1 MLRHVHL
8 FGVLVCILGF
18 TGNAWGQNFSNVV
31 VFGDS
36 LSDSGNV
43 GQAQGLPAGTSFT
56 TNPDQVWSEIVAD
69 TFGKSGTNFLAGG
82 LNYAFAGACVN
93 PDTPCATDNLP
104 PNMRP
109 LRVTQQVGLYL
120 ASQTGRADP
129 NALYTIWGGV
139 NDVSDSFVKYLGE
152 NPDDLPQVLART
164 NEAISAANDV
174 HVEQIRILQDAGARH
189 ILVFNLPDISKSPYA
204 MNQLPQQV
212 APLLTRLVTAYND
225 ELDAGIRE
233 SEEGIVPINV
243 FALFNEIVENHE
255 TYGLT
260 DVTGTACGEPAAGRA
275 VSLACGPRDL
285 GYSVPDKSGE
295 NRQYLFADRS
305 HPSGAM
311 HAMIANVVTSTLAA
325 PVQVSLAGEGGVEM
339 AGIHRS
345 AVSAERMADLGLDRS
360 VGSWRTYVTGRI
372 GKYKLD
378 ALPRLGET
386 QANVQVLTL
395 GANHRSGTNLWW
407 GAALS
412 LGRYN
417 NDASGASLDST
428 AVIGSLHSTWR
439 RGGLYVSG
447 ALSAGSTSVDIKR
460 SITLGPAVR
469 AEQGSTS
476 AGQFGTELDAG
487 WILGPADGLQHGP
500 FFGLAWLNQTVDGYR
515 ESGSLSTS
523 MNFSGFD
530 RDSLIAHVGYRVT
543 RTLVLDR
550 VGLRPYAN
558 VAVAKEFKDDPIS
571 VTAGSN
577 TMPGRFTLSG
587 FTPPRHWASTD
598 LGLVVSLY
606 EKVSVFAGYSGRLGS
621 ESREDHR
628 LNLGLR
634 MTF

>member
-1 MLRHVHL
+1 MLRHVRL
-8 FGVLVCILGF
+8 FGVLVFIFGF
-18 TGNAWGQNFSNVV
+18 TGNAWGQNFSDVV

-43 GQAQGLPAGTSFT
+43 GRFT
-56 TNPDQVWSEIVAD
+56 TNPDPVWSEIVAEI
-69 TFGKSGTNFLAGG
+69 FGASGMNSFAGG
-82 LNYAFAGACVN
+82 PNYAFAGACVN
-93 PDTPCATDNLP
+93 PDQNAYCESDEIFPVP
-104 PNMRP
+104 
-109 LRVTQQVGLYL
+109 RVPAQIALYL
-120 ASQTGRADP
+120 SKSGGSADP
-129 NALYTIWGGV
+129 NALYAIWGGV
-139 NDVSDSFVKYLGE
+139 NDVADSAE
-152 NPDDLPQVLART
+152 NDPLNAARHT
-164 NEAISAANDV
+164 VAAAGVNV
-174 HVEQIRILQDAGARH
+174 QQIRRLRDAGARH
-189 ILVFNLPDISKSPYA
+189 ILAFNLPDISKSPYA
-204 MNQLPQQV
+204 MNNLSQAEQRAVTQLV
-212 APLLTRLVTAYND
+212 AVYNRVLHD
-225 ELDAGIRE
+225 GIRE
-233 SEEGIVPINV
+233 SEDGVIPINL
-243 FALFNEIVENHE
+243 FAFFNEIVENHE
-255 TYGLT
+255 TYGFT
-260 DVTGTACGEPAAGRA
+260 DATGTACGEPDAGRA
-275 VSLACGPRDL
+275 ISLGCGPE
-285 GYSVPDKSGE
+285 GSGSPVTYE
-295 NRQYLFADRS
+295 SGANRQYLFADRN
-305 HPSGAM
+305 HPSGAT
-311 HAMIANVVTSTLAA
+311 HEMIASMVTSTLAA

-345 AVSAERMADLGLDRS
+345 AVSVERMTDFGLDRS
-360 VGSWRTYVTGRI
+360 VGSWRAYVTGRI

-395 GANHRSGTNLWW
+395 GANHRAGSNLWW

-412 LGRYN
+412 FGRYN

-428 AVIGSLHSTWR
+428 AVIGSVHGTWR

-460 SITLGPAVR
+460 SITLGPTVR

-500 FFGLAWLNQTVDGYR
+500 FLGLAWLAQTVDGYR

-530 RDSLIAHVGYRVT
+530 RDSLIARAGYRVT

>member
-1 MLRHVHL
+1 
-8 FGVLVCILGF
+8 
-18 TGNAWGQNFSNVV
+18 
-31 VFGDS
+31 
-36 LSDSGNV
+36 
-43 GQAQGLPAGTSFT
+43 
-56 TNPDQVWSEIVAD
+56 
-69 TFGKSGTNFLAGG
+69 
-82 LNYAFAGACVN
+82 
-93 PDTPCATDNLP
+93 
-104 PNMRP
+104 
-109 LRVTQQVGLYL
+109 
-120 ASQTGRADP
+120 
-129 NALYTIWGGV
+129 
-139 NDVSDSFVKYLGE
+139 
-152 NPDDLPQVLART
+152 
-164 NEAISAANDV
+164 
-174 HVEQIRILQDAGARH
+174 
-189 ILVFNLPDISKSPYA
+189 
-204 MNQLPQQV
+204 
-212 APLLTRLVTAYND
+212 
-225 ELDAGIRE
+225 
-233 SEEGIVPINV
+233 
-243 FALFNEIVENHE
+243 
-255 TYGLT
+255 
-260 DVTGTACGEPAAGRA
+260 
-275 VSLACGPRDL
+275 
-285 GYSVPDKSGE
+285 
-295 NRQYLFADRS
+295 
-305 HPSGAM
+305 
-311 HAMIANVVTSTLAA
+311 
-325 PVQVSLAGEGGVEM
+325 M

-360 VGSWRTYVTGRI
+360 VGSWRAYVTGRI
-372 GKYKLD
+372 GRYKLD

-395 GANHRSGTNLWW
+395 GANHRAGSNLWW

-428 AVIGSLHSTWR
+428 AVIGSLHGTWR

-500 FFGLAWLNQTVDGYR
+500 FLGLAWLNQTVDGYR
-515 ESGSLSTS
+515 ESGSVSTS

-530 RDSLIAHVGYRVT
+530 RDSLIARAGYRVT

-628 LNLGLR
+628 LNLGLS

>member
-1 MLRHVHL
+1 MLRQVRL
-8 FGVLVCILGF
+8 FGVLVFILGF
-18 TGNAWGQNFSNVV
+18 TGNAWAQNFSNVV
-31 VFGDS
+31 VFGAS
-36 LSDSGNV
+36 LSDTGNI
-43 GQAQGLPAGTSFT
+43 AQHEGLPAGSSFV
-56 TNPDQVWSEIVAD
+56 TNPDPLAAEIIAQ
-69 TFGKSGTNFLAGG
+69 TFGASGMNSLAGG
-82 LNYAFAGACVN
+82 PNYAWSGACVRPEGPCFSEVPTITDQVDQYLSLRPGGEAD
-93 PDTPCATDNLP
+93 PDAVHFLWAGLNDINDTLFLDQANAESNTLAAATAHAGQIRRLQEAGARYIVVPNLPDLSVIPFAANLP
-104 PNMRP
+104 PT
-109 LRVTQQVGLYL
+109 LRG
-120 ASQTGRADP
+120 
-129 NALYTIWGGV
+129 ALTALSG
-139 NDVSDSFVKYLGE
+139 
-152 NPDDLPQVLART
+152 
-164 NEAISAANDV
+164 
-174 HVEQIRILQDAGARH
+174 
-189 ILVFNLPDISKSPYA
+189 
-204 MNQLPQQV
+204 
-212 APLLTRLVTAYND
+212 AYNEVVYMGLRQRED
-225 ELDAGIRE
+225 GIIPVNILALTGEILE
-233 SEEGIVPINV
+233 SPQ
-243 FALFNEIVENHE
+243 
-255 TYGLT
+255 TYGFT
-260 DVTGTACGEPAAGRA
+260 NVSGTACPLNANPLADRSP
-275 VSLACGPRDL
+275 VSLVCGPEGS
-285 GYSVPDKSGE
+285 GYPKTYAPGT
-295 NRQYLFADRS
+295 NRSYLFADDK
-305 HPSGAM
+305 HPSGAG
-311 HAMIANVVTSTLAA
+311 HAMIARLVTSTLAA

-360 VGSWRTYVTGRI
+360 VGSWRAYVTGRI
-372 GKYKLD
+372 GKHKLD

-395 GANHRSGTNLWW
+395 GANHRAGSNLWW

-412 LGRYN
+412 FGRYN

-428 AVIGSLHSTWR
+428 AVIGSVHGTWR

-447 ALSAGSTSVDIKR
+447 ALSAGSTSVDVKR

-476 AGQFGTELDAG
+476 AGQFGAELDAG

-515 ESGSLSTS
+515 ESGNLSTS

-530 RDSLIAHVGYRVT
+530 RDSLIARAGYRVT

>member
-8 FGVLVCILGF
+8 FGALVFILGF
-18 TGNAWGQNFSNVV
+18 TGNAWAQNFSDVV

-36 LSDSGNV
+36 LSDSGNF

-56 TNPDQVWSEIVAD
+56 TNPDPVWSEIVAEN
-69 TFGKSGTNFLAGG
+69 FGASGRNDLAGG
-82 LNYAFAGACVN
+82 SNYAFAGACVN
-93 PDTPCATDNLP
+93 PPTPCDADELP
-104 PNMRP
+104 SAMRP
-109 LRVTQQVGLYL
+109 PRVTQQIDEYL
-120 ASQTGRADP
+120 SSRGDRADP
-129 NALYTIWGGV
+129 NALYAIWGGV
-139 NDVSDSFVKYLGE
+139 NDVADSAE
-152 NPDDLPQVLART
+152 NDPLNVASHTLA
-164 NEAISAANDV
+164 AASVNV
-174 HVEQIRILQDAGARH
+174 AQIRRLQDAGARH
-189 ILVFNLPDISKSPYA
+189 IVVYNLPDISQSPYA
-204 MNQLPQQV
+204 VNLDPIAQGALTQLGS
-212 APLLTRLVTAYND
+212 LYN
-225 ELDAGIRE
+225 ETLYAGIRE
-233 SEEGIVPINV
+233 SEDGIIPINIHA
-243 FALFNEIVENHE
+243 FFNEIVEDHE
-255 TYGLT
+255 TYGFT
-260 DVTGTACGEPAAGRA
+260 DITGKACRDPNNPNANAAN
-275 VSLACGPRDL
+275 SFTCGPE
-285 GYSVPDKSGE
+285 GSGSPVTYE
-295 NRQYLFADRS
+295 SGANRQYLFADRS
-305 HPSGAM
+305 HPSGAT
-311 HAMIANVVTSTLAA
+311 HEMIASLVTSTLAA

-360 VGSWRTYVTGRI
+360 VGSWRAYVTGRI
-372 GKYKLD
+372 GKHKLD

-395 GANHRSGTNLWW
+395 GANHRAGSNLWW

-428 AVIGSLHSTWR
+428 AVIGSLHGTWR
-439 RGGLYVSG
+439 RGGLYMSG
-447 ALSAGSTSVDIKR
+447 ALSAGSTSVDVKR

-476 AGQFGTELDAG
+476 AGQFGAELDAG

-515 ESGSLSTS
+515 ESGNLSTS

-530 RDSLIAHVGYRVT
+530 RDSLIARAGYRVT

-550 VGLRPYAN
+550 VGLRPYAH

>member
-1 MLRHVHL
+1 MFRHVRL
-8 FGVLVCILGF
+8 FGILVFILGF
-18 TGNAWGQNFSNVV
+18 TGNAWGQNFSDVV

-36 LSDSGNV
+36 LSDSGNF

-56 TNPDQVWSEIVAD
+56 TNPDQVWSEIVAQ
-69 TFGKSGTNFLAGG
+69 TFGASGMNSLDGG
-82 LNYAFAGACVN
+82 PNYAFAGACMN
-93 PDTPCATDNLP
+93 PATPCNAASPT
-104 PNMRP
+104 
-109 LRVTQQVGLYL
+109 VTLQIAKYF
-120 ASQTGRADP
+120 SKSDGRADP
-129 NALYTIWGGV
+129 NALYAIWGGV
-139 NDVSDSFVKYLGE
+139 NDVVD
-152 NPDDLPQVLART
+152 P
-164 NEAISAANDV
+164 AANHDSQASMHTLAAAGV
-174 HVEQIRILQDAGARH
+174 NVAQIRRLQAAGAGH
-189 ILVFNLPDISKSPYA
+189 ILVFNLPDSSKSPYA
-204 MNQLPQQV
+204 VNFTARFPEPMRGTIL
-212 APLLTRLVTAYND
+212 ATLSGLGTAYN
-225 ELDAGIRE
+225 ERLYAGIRE
-233 SEEGIVPINV
+233 SEDGIVPINV
-243 FALFNEIVENHE
+243 FAFFNEIVENHE
-255 TYGLT
+255 TYGFT
-260 DVTGTACGEPAAGRA
+260 DATGTACGEPDAGSA
-275 VSLACGPRDL
+275 VSIACGPQ
-285 GYSVPDKSGE
+285 GSGSSVTYESGA
-295 NRQYLFADRS
+295 NRQYLFADWS
-305 HPSGAM
+305 HPSGAA

-395 GANHRSGTNLWW
+395 GANHRAGANLWW

-417 NDASGASLDST
+417 NDATGASLDST
-428 AVIGSLHSTWR
+428 AVIGSLYGMWR

-460 SITLGPAVR
+460 SITLGPAMR
-469 AEQGSTS
+469 TEQGSTS

-500 FFGLAWLNQTVDGYR
+500 FLGLAWLAQTVDGYR
-515 ESGSLSTS
+515 ESGSGSTS

-530 RDSLIAHVGYRVT
+530 RDSLIARAGYRVT
-543 RTLVLDR
+543 RSLAWGQ
-550 VGLRPYAN
+550 VGFRPYAN
-558 VAVAKEFKDDPIS
+558 VALVKEFKDDPIS

>member
-1 MLRHVHL
+1 MLRHVRL
-8 FGVLVCILGF
+8 FGVLVFILGF

-36 LSDSGNV
+36 LSDSGNAASL
-43 GQAQGLPAGTSFT
+43 QPLPPGSSFT
-56 TNPDQVWSEIVAD
+56 TNPDPVWSEIVAQD
-69 TFGKSGTNFLAGG
+69 FGASGSNSLAGG
-82 LNYAFAGACVN
+82 PNYAFAGACMN
-93 PDTPCATDNLP
+93 PATPCNAASPT
-104 PNMRP
+104 
-109 LRVTQQVGLYL
+109 VTQQIAKYFFKSDG
-120 ASQTGRADP
+120 QADP
-129 NALYTIWGGV
+129 NALYAIWGGV
-139 NDVSDSFVKYLGE
+139 NDVVD
-152 NPDDLPQVLART
+152 PAARHDPQASMHTL
-164 NEAISAANDV
+164 EAADV
-174 HVEQIRILQDAGARH
+174 NVVQIRRLQAAGAGH
-189 ILVFNLPDISKSPYA
+189 ILVFNLPDSSKSPYA
-204 MNQLPQQV
+204 VNFTARFPEPMRETVL
-212 APLLTRLVTAYND
+212 ATLSGLGTAYN
-225 ELDAGIRE
+225 ERLYAGIRE
-233 SEEGIVPINV
+233 SEDGIVPINV
-243 FALFNEIVENHE
+243 FAFFNEIVENHE
-255 TYGLT
+255 TYGFT
-260 DVTGTACGEPAAGRA
+260 DATGTACGEPDAGSA
-275 VSLACGPRDL
+275 VSIACGPQGS
-285 GYSVPDKSGE
+285 GYPVTYESGA

-305 HPSGAM
+305 HPSGAA

-360 VGSWRTYVTGRI
+360 VGSWRAYVTGRI
-372 GKYKLD
+372 GKHKLD

-395 GANHRSGTNLWW
+395 GANHRAGSNLWW

-428 AVIGSLHSTWR
+428 AVIGSLHGTWR
-439 RGGLYVSG
+439 RGGLYMSG
-447 ALSAGSTSVDIKR
+447 ALSAGSTSVDVKR

-476 AGQFGTELDAG
+476 AGQFGAELDAG

-515 ESGSLSTS
+515 ESGNLSTS

-530 RDSLIAHVGYRVT
+530 RDSLIARAGYRVT

-550 VGLRPYAN
+550 VGLRPYAH